1 MNLYPIMR
9 ESYHYLT
16 YSLGM
21 QTSQITLLLIGIV
34 LGVFGAFLFLAMRP
48 RKKVAQTKPQNAVMQ
63 GVNEILD
70 VLGPSALIVNGAN
83 YVLRATTAAIALGL
97 VDGRTLGHKRLSALA
112 EKARETQ
119 EVLSIEAALP
129 TGRKDSKLFVTARA
143 KSLGDGNVLL
153 IVEDRTESHRLDEM
167 RKDFMANISHELKT
181 PIGAVGLLSEAME
194 NSLDQPELLP
204 KLVKN
209 IRKESKRLS
218 SLVQDIIQLSRIQG
232 VSRVATSKQI
242 NLVDVVKEAIDR
254 NSWRSEKHEV
264 NIEFETEK
272 PVISSVGDAEMLT
285 VAVKNLI
292 ENAIIYS
299 NPGATVAVV
308 LETNDNLV
316 EIRVKDSGIGI
327 AKEDLTRIF
336 ERFYRV
342 DQSRSR
348 ETGGTGLGLS
358 IVKHAAL
365 THQGD
370 VHLFS
375 KPGIGSTFTLRLPA
389 VDKKVLKLTKRKAD
403 LG

>member
-1 MNLYPIMR
+1 MEP
-9 ESYHYLT
+9 T
-16 YSLGM
+16 FWGPF
-21 QTSQITLLLIGIV
+21 LIGLALGI
-34 LGVFGAFLFLAMRP
+34 LGVVLVFVVRP
-48 RKKVAQTKPQNAVMQ
+48 RKKVVPVKPQNVVMQ
-63 GVNEILD
+63 GVNEILE
-70 VLGPSALIVNGAN
+70 VLGPSALIINSTN
-83 YVLRATTAAIALGL
+83 YVVRATTAAIALGL
-97 VDGRTLGHKRLSALA
+97 VDGRTLVHKRLSSLVV
-112 EKARETQ
+112 KARENQ
-119 EVLSIEAALP
+119 EVLSIEASLP
-129 TGRKDSKLFVTARA
+129 TGRKDEKLFITARA

-153 IVEDRTESHRLDEM
+153 IVDDRTDSHRLDEM

-254 NSWRSEKHEV
+254 NSWRSEKHDV
-264 NIEFETEK
+264 TIEFETEK
-272 PVISSVGDAEMLT
+272 PSIEAIGDAEMLT

-299 NPGATVAVV
+299 NPGSAVAVV
-308 LETNDNLV
+308 LETKDNLV

-327 AKEDLTRIF
+327 AKEDLSRIF

-365 THQGD
+365 THHGD
-370 VHLFS
+370 VQLFS

-403 LG
+403 HG